1 MHKDVQTHYDAFLAG
16 NYSWICGS
24 AEEQARKNQAFF
36 SSHGIMPGDNP
47 AAIDLGAGC
56 GFQSIPLAELGYS
69 VTAVDFCG
77 SLLGE
82 LRSLAGDMNITT
94 VQSDIRHY
102 SSWSVRHPG
111 LIVCMG
117 DSLTHLDTLQEAG
130 DLVRQCFL
138 ELDPGGRLVLS
149 VRDYSSQPAGTA
161 DCIPV
166 RRDDN
171 RIFLCK
177 IRYHETTVTVE
188 DILYSRTGCSWRRDT
203 GTYTKIRIPP
213 LFLAQIVRTAGFTLQ
228 SSEVRDGIITIIA
241 MKEKNAVS
249 GS

>member
-1 MHKDVQTHYDAFLAG
+1 MHKAVQTHYEAFLAAH
-16 NYSWICGS
+16 YSWISGS
-24 AEEQARKNQAFF
+24 MEEQVRKNRDFF
-36 SSHGIMPGDNP
+36 SSHGITPDHNPG
-47 AAIDLGAGC
+47 AIDLGAGC
-56 GFQSIPLAELGYS
+56 GFQSIPLAGLGYS
-69 VTAVDFCG
+69 VTAVDFCE

-82 LRSLAGDMNITT
+82 LRSLAGDLNITT

-102 SSWSVRHPG
+102 SSWSVLHPG

-117 DSLTHLDTLQEAG
+117 DSLTHLDSLQEAG
-130 DLVRQCFL
+130 DLVRRCFL

-149 VRDYSSQPAGTA
+149 VRDYSSLPAGTV

-171 RIFLCK
+171 RIFVCN

-188 DILYSRTGCSWRRDT
+188 DVLYSRTGGSWRRDA

-213 LFLAQIVRTAGFTLQ
+213 EYLAQIVRTAGFTLQ

-241 MKEKNAVS
+241 MKEQNAVS